1 MSKMSKVA
9 QELGDEQVVE
19 VGWNFTHIGHYLK
32 PFHRAMVEIGEGGVL
47 LAHSRGKLVPLADF
61 LKELTSDDGPPRLC
75 RVWLITDAG
84 KERCCWYYNSPEP
97 EVDRRM
103 LEHFASNARG
113 LTMPAPAVGR
123 APSP

>member
-1 MSKMSKVA
+1 MSKLSKLA

-32 PFHRAMVEIGEGGVL
+32 PYHRARVEVGDAGEL
-47 LAHSRGKLVPLADF
+47 LAHSRGKVVPLMDF
-61 LKELTSDDGPPRLC
+61 LQDLTSDDGPSRLC

-84 KERCCWYYNSPEP
+84 KERCCWYYNSPQP

-103 LEHFASNARG
+103 VEHFASNARR
-113 LTMPAPAVGR
+113 LEMAAPAVGS
-123 APSP
+123 APAP